1 MLMIETISL
10 DDKSLKKVSLNTIC
24 LILIY
29 LWKEKNVIL
38 KYEVYQLF
46 LLKKVYVNLEKCCIT
61 KFVELLKNKKIVNSN
76 L

>member
-1 MLMIETISL
+1 MFNIDLL
-10 DDKSLKKVSLNTIC
+10 P
-24 LILIY
+24 
-29 LWKEKNVIL
+29 KEKNVVL

-61 KFVELLKNKKIVNSN
+61 KFVELLKNKKIVDSN